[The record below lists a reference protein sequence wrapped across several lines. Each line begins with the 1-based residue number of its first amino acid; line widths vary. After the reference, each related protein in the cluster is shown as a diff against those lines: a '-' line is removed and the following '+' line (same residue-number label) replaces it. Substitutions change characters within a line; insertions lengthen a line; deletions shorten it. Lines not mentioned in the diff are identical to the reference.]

1 MPVVVADPALRSD
14 PARNFK
20 FHVSFTKKLAADEQ
34 VVMTGGFMS
43 VSGFGVNTEPIPY
56 REGGL
61 NTTTRKLPGQS
72 EFQQIQLQRGIFTA
86 AEGAQALWYWMKEIF
101 YHVQGQGYGSVNS
114 NFRTD
119 VHIRLGIHPV
129 TYGPGSDVTRGGEP
143 AAAKIHIYNAWPTSI
158 NYSDLDA
165 GGNAVAVEQLV
176 LAHEGFDIR
185 FARSHTGT
193 SWTDAAGSPNDAQY

>member
-1 MPVVVADPALRSD
+1 MPVVIEDPKLRSD

-20 FHVSFTKKLAADEQ
+20 FHVTFTKKFAAGPQ
-34 VVMTGGFMS
+34 VTLTGGFMS
-43 VSGFGVNTEPIPY
+43 VSGFGVNTEAIPY

-72 EFQQIQLQRGIFTA
+72 EFQQIQLQRGILTA
-86 AEGAQALWYWMKEIF
+86 AEGAHALWYWMKEIF
-101 YHVQGQGYGSVNS
+101 YHVQGSGYGSVNS
-114 NFRTD
+114 NFRSD
-119 VHIRLGIHPV
+119 VHVRLGIHPV
-129 TYGPGSDVTRGGEP
+129 TFGPGSDVRNGGEP
-143 AAAKIHIYNAWPTSI
+143 AAAKIHIFNAWPASI

-185 FARSHTGT
+185 FANDTTGT
-193 SWTDAAGSPNDAQY
+193 SWTEAASSPPDF